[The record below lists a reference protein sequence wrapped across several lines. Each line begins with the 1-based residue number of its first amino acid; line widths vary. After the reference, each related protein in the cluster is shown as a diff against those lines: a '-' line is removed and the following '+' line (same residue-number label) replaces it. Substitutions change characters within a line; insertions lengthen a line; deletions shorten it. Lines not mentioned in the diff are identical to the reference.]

1 MNNYFAQFNNFYLK
15 SDDYHITKIDLGS
28 PKTNNS
34 KYELARA
41 DGQVVTNQNYGERII
56 KITGSIR
63 AKDLD
68 DMNTKLDTLKANLVG
83 YEKNLDVYLGTKKR
97 RFIATVDSFDY
108 KTNGYYCEYDIE
120 FTANAYGIDM
130 DISALVFGTYTAN
143 NTTYTNNI
151 EGSFKSEGYM
161 DLRFTHVAPYWTQ
174 AYLEVNNAA
183 LNQRIRITRT
193 WGWYD
198 RLTIDG
204 ATKTVQI
211 YPTSKV
217 VIDSCDSISGWTT
230 GSLALSSETT
240 TKLEGTAGFKTTM
253 SAGATSSYN
262 QRLNATAIDLS
273 STTGKVII
281 PIYIATPTSGSV
293 STIRLQIGSDATLA
307 SNYVYWDKT
316 TQWNGSAI
324 SNNAW
329 NYFEF
334 DMAATPDNTT
344 GTPTRSAIKSIQ
356 ISLRS
361 GSNFQATW
369 YMDYL
374 TVQKQSITPAAQ
386 DYEGTFPDLNLGSC
400 SLVLTDELT
409 SRSITITG
417 NYYKRYI

>member
-15 SDDYHITKIDLGS
+15 SDSYHITKIDMGS

-34 KYELARA
+34 RYELARA
-41 DGQVVTNQNYGERII
+41 DGQVVTNQNYGERKV
-56 KITGSIR
+56 KITGSIK
-63 AKDLD
+63 ASDLD

-83 YEKNLDVYLGTKKR
+83 YEKNLDIYIGSKKR
-97 RFIATVDSFDY
+97 RFIATVESFNY
-108 KTNGYYCEYDIE
+108 ETNGYYCEYEIE
-120 FTANAYGIDM
+120 FTANAYAIDM

-151 EGSFKSEGYM
+151 EGSFKTEAYM
-161 DLRFTHVAPYWTQ
+161 DFRLTNVAPYWSS
-174 AYLEVNNAA
+174 AYLQINNAA

-211 YPTSKV
+211 YPTTKT
-217 VIDSCDSISGWTT
+217 VIDTCDSITGWTSGNT
-230 GSLALSSETT
+230 LASETT

-253 SAGATSSYN
+253 AAGATSSYN

-273 STTGKVII
+273 STSGKVII
-281 PIYIATPTSGSV
+281 PVYIATPTSGTV
-293 STIRLQIGSDATLA
+293 STIRLQAGSDATLA

-316 TQWNGSAI
+316 TQWDSSAI
-324 SNNAW
+324 VTNAW

-334 DMAATPDNTT
+334 DMATTPDNTT
-344 GTPTRSAIKSIQ
+344 GTPSRAAIKSIQ

-369 YMDYL
+369 YLDYL
-374 TVQKQSITPAAQ
+374 TLQKQSITPVAQ

-400 SLVLTDELT
+400 SLVFTDEFT
-409 SRSITITG
+409 SRKITITG